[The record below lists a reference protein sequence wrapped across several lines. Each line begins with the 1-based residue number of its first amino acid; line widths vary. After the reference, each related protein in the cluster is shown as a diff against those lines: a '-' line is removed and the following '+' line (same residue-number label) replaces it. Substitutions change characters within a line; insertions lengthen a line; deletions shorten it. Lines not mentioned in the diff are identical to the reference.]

1 MINRILCLIVL
12 SVMAYG
18 CGSSKLEE
26 SVILKRKEPVGANNI
41 PEKLYKKPS
50 DIEGIDSI
58 VGSKINPFRN
68 AAKESPIESRSKN
81 DSVYKP

>member
-1 MINRILCLIVL
+1 MIKRILCLIVL

-18 CGSSKLEE
+18 CGSTKLEE
-26 SVILKRKEPVGANNI
+26 SVILKRKEPVGANYI

-58 VGSKINPFRN
+58 VGSKKNPFRN
-68 AAKESPIESRSKN
+68 GTRELPIELGSKN